1 MTAKQYASFILQTGL
16 EFGMTVYCI
25 NNLFCWTK
33 EEAEK
38 TLIGRQ
44 IPQEDWVEI
53 QDYKV
58 NRFNIFHTIEEWNI
72 CYFPTVA
79 AAEQARK
86 EFLEIIKI
94 ENEEARLKEYNNW
107 IAERSGWLLNL

>member
-16 EFGMTVYCI
+16 EFDMTVYYI

-33 EEAEK
+33 EEAER
-38 TLIGRQ
+38 TLVGRQ

-53 QDYKV
+53 QACKV
-58 NRFNIFHTIEEWNI
+58 NRFNIFKIMEDWNT
-72 CYFPTVA
+72 CYFPTAA
-79 AAEQARK
+79 AAEQAQK

-94 ENEEARLKEYNNW
+94 EDEEIRLNEYNNW
-107 IAERSGWLLNL
+107 VAERSSWKEAI